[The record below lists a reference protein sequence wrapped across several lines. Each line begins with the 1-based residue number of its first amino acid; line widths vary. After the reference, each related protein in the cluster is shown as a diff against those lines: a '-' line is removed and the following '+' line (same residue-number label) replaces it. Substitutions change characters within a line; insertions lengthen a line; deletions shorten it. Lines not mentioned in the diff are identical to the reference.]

1 MFHAKRVTNCR
12 TPCQGLAVQT
22 LCRKNEGIVYWLSTD
37 KVFIMFDVSLWVLA
51 TLLKTLITITHQ
63 IAAAVQHSLRGPS
76 NPNSTLSELLVKVF
90 AAASKCSFLWHSFG
104 LSQTLCCL
112 YCLGLL
118 CWSLHNLD
126 DGLTPPV
133 RQFCCLHS
141 LPRWFTAEMRGLA
154 DGLACFVYFAIGLL
168 WEPAFQDPG
177 RSTSFHLK
185 ILSLQSCSDV
195 RLCSYRAAKD
205 DSCAARQ

>member
-1 MFHAKRVTNCR
+1 MFHARRVTNGR
-12 TPCQGLAVQT
+12 TPCQGLAAQT
-22 LCRKNEGIVYWLSTD
+22 LCRINEGIVYWLSTD
-37 KVFIMFDVSLWVLA
+37 KVFIMFDVNLWVLA
-51 TLLKTLITITHQ
+51 TLLKTSITITHQ

-76 NPNSTLSELLVKVF
+76 NPTSTLSELLVKVF
-90 AAASKCSFLWHSFG
+90 ATASKCSFLWRCFG

-112 YCLGLL
+112 YCLGLP
-118 CWSLHNLD
+118 CWSLHNQD
-126 DGLTPPV
+126 DGLAPPV
-133 RQFCCLHS
+133 WQFCCLHS
-141 LPRWFTAEMRGLA
+141 LSTVIYTWDERLA